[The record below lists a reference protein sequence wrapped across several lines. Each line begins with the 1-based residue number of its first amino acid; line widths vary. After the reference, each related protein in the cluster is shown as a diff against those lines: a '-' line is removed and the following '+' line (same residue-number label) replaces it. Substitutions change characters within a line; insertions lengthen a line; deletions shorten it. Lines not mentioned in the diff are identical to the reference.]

1 MKLISLLLITLLSAC
16 HLKVTNPNMDK
27 YSDAK
32 EALLLGTFHYNNP
45 GSDVVKNDVLD
56 VMNTDGQKQLEQL
69 ANKIVNYK
77 PTKIFVEWDIQDQE
91 NLDKLYQ
98 KYLDGTYFDD
108 ETLSDFY
115 RKNEIFQL
123 GFRVAKKLKH
133 KMVYAV
139 DYANIDLDFPAV
151 MQAISDANQTDLKAE
166 FDETIKTMGQE
177 TSKKM
182 ATMTLE
188 EIYLDGNRAAEVS
201 ANIELYTELTIKA
214 GALNNTA
221 GAEMVSQWYKRNLLI
236 WSNIQKIVDEN
247 DTRIFVLL
255 GGGHTA
261 ILDQLIA
268 RNRNWKVA
276 NLRRVLNGRYIDVD
290 F

>member
-16 HLKVTNPNMDK
+16 HLKVANPNINK
-27 YSDAK
+27 YPDAK
-32 EALLLGTFHYNNP
+32 EALLLGTFHFNNP
-45 GSDVVKNDVLD
+45 GGDAVKNDVLD
-56 VMNTDGQKQLEQL
+56 VMDTDGQQQLEQL
-69 ANKIVNYK
+69 ANKIVKYK
-77 PTKIFVEWDIQDQE
+77 PSKIFVEWDIQDQE
-91 NLDKLYQ
+91 SLDKLYQ
-98 KYLDGTYFDD
+98 KYVEGTYFDD
-108 ETLSDFY
+108 KKLSDFY

-133 KMVYAV
+133 KKVYAV
-139 DYANIDLDFPAV
+139 DYSNIDLDFPAV
-151 MQAISDANQTDLKAE
+151 MQAISDSKQTDLKKE
-166 FDETIKTMGQE
+166 FDETIKKMGEE

-188 EIYLDGNRAAEVS
+188 EIYLDGNRPEEVS

-214 GALNNTA
+214 GALENTA

-247 DTRIFVLL
+247 DTRIFVLF

-276 NLRRVLNGRYIDVD
+276 DMRRVFNGRYIDVD